1 MLPSAVN
8 DTMRD
13 MMAQIRDVGDGIRGG
28 TYTMTAPVITGG
40 SITGVALSG
49 NTLTNPVITGGS
61 INNTPIG
68 ASTANTGAFTT
79 LGATGVATF
88 SAGTVS
94 APAITTTGDTN
105 TGIFFPAADTIAFTE
120 GGTEVMRVTSDGRLG
135 VGTTSP
141 QKKLSVSNGGAVG
154 LDIDPTGRSGEA
166 ATSLLSF
173 NRSTSAYVPA
183 QYDASQHE
191 FQTSN
196 TERMRITSGGAVG
209 INTSSPVAL
218 LTVDANQAFNSE
230 VGNLMLRNSAD
241 TTKFMYLGYDNS
253 LNAGYIQAQ
262 QSGVNWQPLLLNPNA
277 GNVGIGTSSPA
288 SKLHVSQTYSAP
300 SGGISADTTGLFT
313 KSNTANGNC
322 NISILSRGTGF
333 SRIYFGS
340 DAIENAGAIE
350 VAGGSASGAGSMRFY
365 TNDGTVAGTER
376 MRIDASG
383 NVGIGTSSPNGKVQ
397 ITGASGSRYLTLD
410 APTNGGYV
418 TFQAGGTAFADIG
431 SRLAVTGGG
440 ASTDLFINTRST
452 YPLVFGTGD
461 TERMRITSGGELLI
475 GATSNATP
483 TSSTS
488 MAVLQSNF
496 RNGGTYG
503 MGMSFNSTGA
513 TGADHYYISFN
524 TATTTQRGYIYYNNG
539 AGQVQ
544 LSATSDARL
553 KENIVDAPSILP
565 ILDQV
570 KVRQYDWKD
579 TGNTNI
585 GFVAQEL
592 YDVIPRA
599 VAVGEDN
606 ENGSIKRVWGVDNGT
621 LVPYLVKA
629 IQELNAKITAL
640 ENK

>member
-1 MLPSAVN
+1 MAYTKYSLTPANNNAAPPDGAPEGMLPSAVN

-28 TYTMTAPVITGG
+28 TYTMTAPIITGG
-40 SITGVALSG
+40 TITGVALTG
-49 NTLTNPVITGGS
+49 NTFTSPVISGGS

-68 ASTANTGAFTT
+68 ATTASTGAFST
-79 LGATGVATF
+79 LSATGVTTVQ
-88 SAGTVS
+88 AGTVS

-120 GGTEVMRVTSDGRLG
+120 GGVESMRITSAGDVGIGNASPGNKLDVSGTIRSL
-135 VGTTSP
+135 GTTNNITVERTSSDSASFISKTSLGNFGAGTGIASATNCYNIFDYTASAERMRIDSSGNVGINTTGP
-141 QKKLSVSNGGAVG
+141 SDKLTVTGGLRSNGATGNANVTGAL
-154 LDIDPTGRSGEA
+154 LDWNANTRLFAYDSAGAGILFYTTPSGG
-166 ATSLLSF
+166 S
-173 NRSTSAYVPA
+173 V
-183 QYDASQHE
+183 
-191 FQTSN
+191 
-196 TERMRITSGGAVG
+196 TERMRINSIGNLGLGTTAPSSISANYTTLDIRGSAGGGMLMGITGSTHTYMYTDSGGS
-209 INTSSPVAL
+209 NMFT
-218 LTVDANQAFNSE
+218 
-230 VGNLMLRNSAD
+230 
-241 TTKFMYLGYDNS
+241 
-253 LNAGYIQAQ
+253 NAAI
-262 QSGVNWQPLLLNPNA
+262 PL
-277 GNVGIGTSSPA
+277 
-288 SKLHVSQTYSAP
+288 Q
-300 SGGISADTTGLFT
+300 
-313 KSNTANGNC
+313 
-322 NISILSRGTGF
+322 
-333 SRIYFGS
+333 
-340 DAIENAGAIE
+340 
-350 VAGGSASGAGSMRFY
+350 
-365 TNDGTVAGTER
+365 
-376 MRIDASG
+376 
-383 NVGIGTSSPNGKVQ
+383 
-397 ITGASGSRYLTLD
+397 
-410 APTNGGYV
+410 
-418 TFQAGGTAFADIG
+418 
-431 SRLAVTGGG
+431 
-440 ASTDLFINTRST
+440 
-452 YPLVFGTGD
+452 FGTNNG
-461 TERMRITSGGELLI
+461 ERMRITSGGELLI

-524 TATTTQRGYIYYNNG
+524 TGTTTQRGYIYYNNG